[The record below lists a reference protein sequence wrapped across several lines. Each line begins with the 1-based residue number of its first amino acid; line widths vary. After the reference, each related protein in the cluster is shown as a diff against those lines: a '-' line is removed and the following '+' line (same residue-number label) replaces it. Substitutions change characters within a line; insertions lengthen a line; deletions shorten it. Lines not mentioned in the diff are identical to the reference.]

1 MWKGEIT
8 NAIGLNGF
16 VVINSSTFLNDAFVI
31 PFWQMSNQDIVS
43 MDIGELQVYNESQL
57 QLRLQQCLRGKKVI
71 QVLE

>member
-57 QLRLQQCLRGKKVI
+57 QLRLQQCIRGKKVN

>member
-43 MDIGELQVYNESQL
+43 MDIGELQVYNENQL
-57 QLRLQQCLRGKKVI
+57 QLRLQQCIRGKSN
-71 QVLE
+71 